1 MTAPAAADDVTSGVA
16 TVADRVR
23 TVAVVSYVSVFVW
36 SVFTFGIPID
46 RLVVLAWMFGGFAVA
61 SIGRSRLQAREM
73 VRDWLVLV
81 AIYMAY
87 DYSRGTAD
95 QWGIPVNYTGPRDL
109 DSFLLGGREPVS
121 GLQRRFY
128 ERGDIRW
135 WDVTG
140 SVIYMTHF
148 VFPVLPLA
156 VMRVRN
162 RVEWVRYV
170 RRFSVTLF
178 SAVACF
184 IVYPAAPPWMASRDG
199 YMPPVER
206 ITGRGWSEIGLDT
219 VNRTFDRGVA
229 VLNPVAAMPSL
240 HAGLSLLV
248 ALWFTRNATTWVRA
262 VAMLYP
268 ASMAVTLVYFGEHF
282 LVDCLAGWAVV
293 GFAFWASR
301 RWEEKR
307 EASLTTRTG

>member
-1 MTAPAAADDVTSGVA
+1 MADDVTSGEP
-16 TVADRVR
+16 TRADRVR
-23 TVAVVSYVSVFVW
+23 AAAVVSYVSVFVW

-46 RLVVLAWMFGGFAVA
+46 RIVVLAWMFGGFAVA

-109 DSFLLGGREPVS
+109 DSLLLGGREPVS

-128 ERGDIRW
+128 EPGDIRW

-140 SVIYMTHF
+140 SVVYMTHF

-184 IVYPAAPPWMASRDG
+184 VVYPAAPPWMASRDG

-248 ALWFTRNATTWVRA
+248 ALWFTRNAATWVRA
-262 VAMLYP
+262 AAMLYP

-282 LVDCLAGWAVV
+282 FVDCLAGWAVV

-301 RWEEKR
+301 RWE
-307 EASLTTRTG
+307 TRSDAEIDQVV